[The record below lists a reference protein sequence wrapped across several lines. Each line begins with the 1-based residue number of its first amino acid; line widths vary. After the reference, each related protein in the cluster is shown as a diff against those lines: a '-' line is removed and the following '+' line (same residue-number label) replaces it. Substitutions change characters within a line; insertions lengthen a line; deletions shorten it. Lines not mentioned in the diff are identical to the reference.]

1 VIRTTRPIVL
11 ITVQYAN
18 PADTSALLK
27 SVDSLDDS
35 ASCRVIVVDNS
46 PDRAR
51 DAKPVGGKGHRMP
64 VDVLVA
70 PQNLYYWGGAAFAI
84 DTIRRDEGKL
94 PPWVI
99 ICNNDTTI
107 EQADFLSRLANL
119 DPGAFPIIAPAI
131 TSLASQRNQNPMLEK
146 PPTYLQRLKWS
157 IYDLGY
163 PVARAMLATHRAV
176 TPKNPE
182 RNSDSETRR
191 RIYAPHGAFVIL
203 SSTFFARGGDLDTQV
218 AMFAEE
224 LTLAETARALDLP
237 VWYLPELRVTHAE
250 HSTTGSGLTREKYA
264 LERMAR
270 RRYYHLRRSKPQA
283 RDWQLQDPAR

>member
-1 VIRTTRPIVL
+1 MV

-18 PADTSALLK
+18 PSDTSALLE
-27 SVDSLDDS
+27 SIDALDDS
-35 ASCRVIVVDNS
+35 TTCHVIVVDNS
-46 PDRAR
+46 PDRPL
-51 DAKPVGGKGHRMP
+51 DAKPAEKPYRMP
-64 VDVLVA
+64 VDVLVS

-84 DTIRRDEGKL
+84 DTIRRDAGKL

-107 EQADFLSRLANL
+107 DQADFLKRLADL
-119 DPGAFPIIAPAI
+119 DPAAFPIIAPAV
-131 TSLASQRNQNPMLEK
+131 TSLASRRDQNPMLEK
-146 PPTYLQRLKWS
+146 PPAYLQRLKWS
-157 IYDLGY
+157 IYDLAY
-163 PVARAMLATHRAV
+163 PVARAMLAAHKALS
-176 TPKNPE
+176 PKNLKG
-182 RNSDSETRR
+182 NSDSRTRR

-203 SSTFFARGGDLDTQV
+203 SSAFFARGGDLDTHV

-224 LTLAETARALDLP
+224 LTLAETARALGLP

-270 RRYYHLRRSKPQA
+270 RRYYDLRRSIP
-283 RDWQLQDPAR
+283 